1 MINCIAID
9 DEPAALEQISHYLKR
24 VEGFRLIGT
33 STRPLEGLQM
43 IQKLNV
49 KVVFLDMEMD
59 EMTGTDLMRKLDPS
73 VKVVVCTAY
82 SEFAIESIEL
92 DAVDYLLK
100 PMQFDRFAKAVE
112 KLRERILQRT
122 LELPPVKN
130 DYIFVQIEHKGK
142 LKKIDFSDII
152 YVKARGNDVAFQTH
166 DEFVLSSMR
175 MDDVESELRLIDGFI
190 RIHRS
195 YIVSIKMI
203 DLIDEGMVKLKDNTA
218 LTIGK
223 TYRDYVLKTFYP
235 H

>member
-24 VEGFRLIGT
+24 VEGFHLVGT
-33 STRPLEGLQM
+33 ATRPLEGLQM
-43 IQKLNV
+43 IQKL
-49 KVVFLDMEMD
+49 KVQAVFLDMEMD
-59 EMTGTDLMRKLDPS
+59 EMTGTEVMRKLDPS
-73 VKVVVCTAY
+73 IKVVVCTAY

-112 KLRERILQRT
+112 KLRKRILQRT
-122 LELPPVKN
+122 LELPLVKN

-152 YVKARGNDVAFQTH
+152 YVKARGNDVAFHTH
-166 DEFVLSSMR
+166 DEFVLSSIR

-203 DLIDEGMVKLKDNTA
+203 DLIDEGMVKLKNNTA